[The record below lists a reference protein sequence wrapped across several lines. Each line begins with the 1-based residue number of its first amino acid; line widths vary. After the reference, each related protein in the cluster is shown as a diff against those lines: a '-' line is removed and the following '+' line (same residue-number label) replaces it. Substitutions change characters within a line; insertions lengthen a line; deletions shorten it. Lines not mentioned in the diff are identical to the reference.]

1 MSKCKQAYKQIN
13 SPLYINR
20 QTNNFTCKKKYSF
33 NLSDAYINLNLI
45 ESFQSF
51 RSLLTSAKKGLRVK
65 SSDPSA
71 YFCYE
76 PINWLL
82 YRSNA
87 CHQNSNWDII
97 LLSYE
102 SSWWKPMLPSNRHF
116 RAQRSR
122 GVSWLESAVSMWVFH
137 WHNGKCNIHTANH
150 MQVWTP
156 RHC

>member
-1 MSKCKQAYKQIN
+1 MQASN
-13 SPLYINR
+13 
-20 QTNNFTCKKKYSF
+20 QTNKFCSVYQLANINNFTYTIKHT
-33 NLSDAYINLNLI
+33 INLLI
-45 ESFQSF
+45 CPMHIFEHDWMLSKFQELVHSD
-51 RSLLTSAKKGLRVK
+51 KKGLHVK
-65 SSDPSA
+65 SSDLSA

-76 PINWLL
+76 PINCQL

-87 CHQNSNWDII
+87 CHHNSNWDII
-97 LLSYE
+97 LLNYE

-122 GVSWLESAVSMWVFH
+122 GVSWLESALSMWVFH